1 MAVSATIDPAGAK
14 GGPSLSTVFDAAGLK
29 GDFRWTTMPEQLQ
42 ARKISWKSYTEA
54 VGQFDNPFPAFRQ
67 FRDNPKLSALGIQPT
82 YPNDFTTDLKNDK
95 LPAVSWI
102 QLSFLNSEHA
112 ANPPGKGEAGV
123 DNFLRLLWKYP
134 KIWKKTAVIINYDE
148 NGGFFD
154 HVAPPVAPKGTKG
167 EYLTMSTLPPQ
178 AGGVRGPIGLGFRV
192 PCLIVSPWTRGGFVS
207 SDVFDHTSVLKLI
220 EKRFGAEVPNLSSWR
235 RKTVGDLTSAFNF
248 AAKPD
253 FSIPTNQPPT
263 SLTAPVVTT
272 EQCAPGTGDPP
283 PYPVPSSITFPKQK
297 SGKAKRPSG
306 IV

>member
-1 MAVSATIDPAGAK
+1 
-14 GGPSLSTVFDAAGLK
+14 
-29 GDFRWTTMPEQLQ
+29 MPEQLE

-67 FRDNPKLSALGIQPT
+67 FRNNAKLNALGIKPT
-82 YPNDFTTDLKNDK
+82 YPNDFTADLNDDA
-95 LPAVSWI
+95 LPSVSWV
-102 QLSFLNSEHA
+102 QLSFLDSEHA
-112 ANPPGKGEAGV
+112 ANPPGKGEAAV
-123 DNFLRLLWKYP
+123 DRFLRLLWKYP

-154 HVAPPVAPKGTKG
+154 HVAPPTPPKGTKG
-167 EYLTMSTLPPQ
+167 EFLTTATLPAS

-192 PCLIVSPWTRGGFVS
+192 PCIVVSPWTRGGYVS

-220 EKRFGAEVPNLSSWR
+220 EKRFGAEVPHISAWR

-253 FSIPTNQPPT
+253 ASIPKLPAT
-263 SLTAPVVTT
+263 SATAPDVTT
-272 EQCAPGTGDPP
+272 GECAPGTGDPP
-283 PYPVPSSITFPKQK
+283 PYPVPSTITFPKQK